1 MILRAAARSMV
12 DEPDDYAPYGWSHCL
27 TLPQGV
33 LGSAGASSDPVAAVA
48 IAATFVVGFRA
59 AMSAAPLGDDVPV
72 APPAE
77 TVTELVTHA
86 ATHPDAHLVK
96 YTLACLDAAAW
107 DPDARRPLPVRGRA
121 ARPLLDAA
129 PPTTLSPQRSRA

>member
-1 MILRAAARSMV
+1 M
-12 DEPDDYAPYGWSHCL
+12 
-27 TLPQGV
+27 
-33 LGSAGASSDPVAAVA
+33 GASSDSVAAVS

-107 DPDARRPLPVRGRA
+107 DPDRAGLYLSAA
-121 ARPLLDAA
+121 ARLG
-129 PPTTLSPQRSRA
+129 RCWRATQSARV